1 MYMTLRAGDLYSFFD
16 WLVRQIRGK
25 GGRRRGTKH
34 KSSLGIYWK
43 LYCLVYERATGEK
56 INGQINRVMHRVLH
70 KLARKHKLKDE
81 DQEKPCIYVEDL
93 KEVLRTN
100 IYTTERRYSHGRFA

>member
-16 WLVRQIRGK
+16 WLVRQTRGK

-56 INGQINRVMHRVLH
+56 INGQINRVMHGYSASMVSD
-70 KLARKHKLKDE
+70 KQIVA
-81 DQEKPCIYVEDL
+81 
-93 KEVLRTN
+93 N
-100 IYTTERRYSHGRFA
+100 ITC